1 MSSSLLPPASASWLA
16 LLAAMT
22 LGQGEMDQ
30 VRAHI
35 SGGEL
40 SGAGAHRLVLHSYA
54 RKSVGSDGRP
64 SPAARPIGSLQ
75 RAITADELRDG
86 LSVSL
91 IQVGQKVDDA
101 VLVAWVEPGEP
112 ILELDA
118 RTARPAPGA
127 SVGIAQSAEPGRV
140 SIVLDRRA

>member
-1 MSSSLLPPASASWLA
+1 
-16 LLAAMT
+16 MT

-30 VRAHI
+30 VRARI

-40 SGAGAHRLVLHSYA
+40 SGSGAHRLVLHSYA
-54 RKSVGSDGRP
+54 RTSLDSDGRP

-75 RAITADELRDG
+75 RSITADELRNG
-86 LSVSL
+86 FNVSL
-91 IQVGQKVDDA
+91 IQVGQKVEDA

-112 ILELDA
+112 VLELDA

-127 SVGIAQSAEPGRV
+127 SVGFAQPGEPGRV

>member
-1 MSSSLLPPASASWLA
+1 MSSSLLPPSSASWLA

-22 LGQGEMDQ
+22 LGQGEMEQ

-40 SGAGAHRLVLHSYA
+40 SGSGSHRLVLHSYA
-54 RKSVGSDGRP
+54 PTSLGTDGRP
-64 SPAARPIGSLQ
+64 DPAARPIGSLQ
-75 RAITADELRDG
+75 RAITADELRNG
-86 LSVSL
+86 FHVNL
-91 IQVGQKVDDA
+91 IQVGAKVDDA

-112 ILELDA
+112 TLELDA

-127 SVGIAQSAEPGRV
+127 SVGFARPGEPGRV